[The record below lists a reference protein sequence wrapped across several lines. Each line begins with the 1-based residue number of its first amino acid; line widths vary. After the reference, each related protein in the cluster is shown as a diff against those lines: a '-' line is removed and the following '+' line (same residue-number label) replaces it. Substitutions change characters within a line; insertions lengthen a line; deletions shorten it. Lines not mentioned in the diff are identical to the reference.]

1 MSSFFIKLLQEKT
14 KLPGDRVEMTEC
26 MFCHP
31 GLSSLV
37 KQLHAVSSKP
47 AFHHHGGRGPKNRRN
62 VKKNKAKQPKDKMS
76 QLAAYFVW
84 QVFHWSSHRDPP
96 WRWWWWRISRVS
108 YQKFS
113 FSHSRYHNFPNYY
126 YSFNIRLKCSVMCQN
141 VSSCIPRLVC
151 SCLACGCRISL
162 IDASIILWS
171 GCIFP

>member
-1 MSSFFIKLLQEKT
+1 
-14 KLPGDRVEMTEC
+14 MTEC

-31 GLSSLV
+31 GLSNLV
-37 KQLHAVSSKP
+37 KQQHAVSSKP

-96 WRWWWWRISRVS
+96 WHTCRWWWRISRVS

-113 FSHSRYHNFPNYY
+113 FSHSRYHNFPD
-126 YSFNIRLKCSVMCQN
+126 YSFNIRLKSSVMCQN
-141 VSSCIPRLVC
+141 VSSRIPRLVS
-151 SCLACGCRISL
+151 SCLACGYRIR
-162 IDASIILWS
+162 INILSTLRWS
-171 GCIFP
+171 FDPVAFSPSALMK